1 MNKFLLLVLILI
13 LLGCSHM
20 PIRISN
26 CEKNC
31 LYHIRERYLSLPTEF
46 LVYCDDGKTR
56 NWDEA
61 ICWSECQVRQR

>member
-1 MNKFLLLVLILI
+1 
-13 LLGCSHM
+13 M